1 MPSVCEKMSG
11 NAVFFGTS
19 VVTYEWDSSMLIMEI
34 LTMELGGD
42 RDPDKDPDDGVR
54 W

>member
-1 MPSVCEKMSG
+1 MSG
-11 NAVFFGTS
+11 NAVFFGTR

-42 RDPDKDPDDGVR
+42 IDPDKDPDDGVR
-54 W
+54 R